1 MDKRREKVIQKSLAF
16 PSFLFVCKLFLAVN
30 LNAQVKTDEFA
41 YWSAEY
47 ASKTKKIFEN
57 METKIDK
64 VYKIC

>member
-1 MDKRREKVIQKSLAF
+1 MSWDI
-16 PSFLFVCKLFLAVN
+16 
-30 LNAQVKTDEFA
+30 LNRNDDFA
-41 YWSAEY
+41 LLHAEY